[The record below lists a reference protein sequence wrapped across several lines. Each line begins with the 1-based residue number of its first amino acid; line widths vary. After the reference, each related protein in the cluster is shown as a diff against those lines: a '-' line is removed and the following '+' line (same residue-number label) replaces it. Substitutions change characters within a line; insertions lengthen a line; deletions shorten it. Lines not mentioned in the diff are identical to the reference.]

1 MGTSFSFS
9 FGCHNSIPF
18 DGRITL
24 IMNWKFRRGG
34 GGGVVDF
41 RNQFDRES
49 KFEGIISNEVYFLF
63 KKSGMIVG
71 IQNRYYHM

>member
-1 MGTSFSFS
+1 
-9 FGCHNSIPF
+9 
-18 DGRITL
+18 
-24 IMNWKFRRGG
+24 MNWKFRRGG
-34 GGGVVDF
+34 GRGVGGVDF